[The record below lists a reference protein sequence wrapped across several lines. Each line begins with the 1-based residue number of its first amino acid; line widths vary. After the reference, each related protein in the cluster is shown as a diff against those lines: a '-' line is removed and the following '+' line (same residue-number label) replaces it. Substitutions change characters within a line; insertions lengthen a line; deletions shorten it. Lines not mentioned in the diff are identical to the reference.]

1 MKIVLG
7 VIRIVIGI
15 CVALAAVV
23 FGVTKIAV
31 SGSVF
36 SWLGAGVCIAAVV
49 SWACLRP
56 YENVLRV
63 LRIVI
68 GVWFVLWT
76 VVAVVLLFAAT
87 NKGIGITGV
96 MHDTFFLAVLTYAC
110 LQPEGKALVDSIRA
124 RQRQANSGAPA
135 VTSIPESRRH

>member
-1 MKIVLG
+1 MKTVLRAT
-7 VIRIVIGI
+7 RIVIGI
-15 CVALAAVV
+15 CVALAATV

-68 GVWFVLWT
+68 GVWFGLWT
-76 VVAVVLLFAAT
+76 VVAVVLLFAAA
-87 NKGIGITGV
+87 NEKLVITSV
-96 MHDTFFLAVLTYAC
+96 MHDTFFLAFLTYAC

-124 RQRQANSGAPA
+124 RRREVNSGAPA
-135 VTSIPESRRH
+135 S

>member
-1 MKIVLG
+1 MKAVLRF
-7 VIRIVIGI
+7 IRIVIGI
-15 CVALAAVV
+15 CIALIAVV

-36 SWLGAGVCIAAVV
+36 SWLGAAVAIAAVV

-56 YENVLRV
+56 YKSVLRV

-68 GVWFVLWT
+68 GVYFALWT
-76 VVAVVLLFAAT
+76 VLGVVLLFAVPT
-87 NKGIGITGV
+87 KRHDITGV
-96 MHDTFFLAVLTYAC
+96 MGDIFFLAFLAYAG
-110 LQPEGKALVDSIRA
+110 LQPEGKALVDRIRT

-135 VTSIPESRRH
+135 S

>member
-1 MKIVLG
+1 MKTALR
-7 VIRIVIGI
+7 VIRIVVGI
-15 CVALAAVV
+15 CVALAATV

-56 YENVLRV
+56 YENILRV

-68 GVWFVLWT
+68 GVWFALWT
-76 VVAVVLLFAAT
+76 VVGVVLLFAAA
-87 NKGIGITGV
+87 NERLGITGV
-96 MHDTFFLAVLTYAC
+96 MHDTFFLAFLTYAC
-110 LQPEGKALVDSIRA
+110 LQPEGKALVKSIRA
-124 RQRQANSGAPA
+124 RQAAP
-135 VTSIPESRRH
+135 II